1 MIFFSNK
8 SRPYH
13 LGPYPL
19 ERIARDPALLD
30 RETGSPRSAT
40 APAAKPVKKGF
51 GEAIEKYHQIFHG
64 LRDNQPVSTKA
75 PVPDDLQRRMID
87 F

>member
-19 ERIARDPALLD
+19 ERIARDLSILEY
-30 RETGSPRSAT
+30 ETAQPRSSSS
-40 APAAKPVKKGF
+40 PAIECNEAGF
-51 GEAIEKYHQIFHG
+51 AGVLEKYHQIFHG
-64 LRDNQPVSTKA
+64 LRNNEAADAKA
-75 PVPDDLQRRMID
+75 PVPDSKNI
-87 F
+87 FGA